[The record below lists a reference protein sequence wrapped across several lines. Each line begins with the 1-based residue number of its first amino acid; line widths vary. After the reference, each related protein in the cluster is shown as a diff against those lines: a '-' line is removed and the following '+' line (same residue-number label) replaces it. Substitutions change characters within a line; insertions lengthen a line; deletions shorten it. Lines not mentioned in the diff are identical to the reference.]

1 VSICYAASVVC
12 ITPLADLVPTA
23 SLPPRQRRPPI
34 PWDQLAVSG
43 RSLRLE
49 APSGPSRASYVA
61 SVRSAASRAAQRR
74 GWSLSVQLT
83 HDAIYITRL

>member
-1 VSICYAASVVC
+1 MRYAVC
-12 ITPLADLVPTA
+12 VACINPLADLVPTA

-49 APSGPSRASYVA
+49 APPGPCRASYVA

-74 GWSLSVQLT
+74 GWSISVQLT
-83 HDAIYITRL
+83 HDAIFITRF